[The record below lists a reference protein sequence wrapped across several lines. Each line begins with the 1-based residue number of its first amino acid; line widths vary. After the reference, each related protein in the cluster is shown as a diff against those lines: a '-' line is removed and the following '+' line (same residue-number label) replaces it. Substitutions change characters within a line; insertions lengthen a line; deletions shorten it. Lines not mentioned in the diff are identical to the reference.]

1 MTGHVTLNT
10 TEHHSEVL
18 FITVLLSFT
27 NIYLSSQG
35 KKNHF
40 CVRQDKVALNPK
52 VKKQKLLLK
61 IKFKL
66 FLKSDPLG
74 VKMRLDRGW
83 TLFTL
88 FCHTDS
94 CYIHQC

>member
-10 TEHHSEVL
+10 TEHHSEAL

-52 VKKQKLLLK
+52 VKKTK
-61 IKFKL
+61 IA
-66 FLKSDPLG
+66 S
-74 VKMRLDRGW
+74 
-83 TLFTL
+83 
-88 FCHTDS
+88 
-94 CYIHQC
+94 